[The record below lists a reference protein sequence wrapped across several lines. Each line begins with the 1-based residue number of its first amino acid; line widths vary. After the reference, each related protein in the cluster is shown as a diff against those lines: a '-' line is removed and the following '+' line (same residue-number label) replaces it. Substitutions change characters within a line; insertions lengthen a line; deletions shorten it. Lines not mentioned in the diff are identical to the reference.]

1 MEQKQDKKL
10 IKNSIFFI
18 LIIFL
23 TYYFVLRNNNIS
35 SIIGITKNANETFI
49 ILAIVS
55 MFVFFILE
63 SINLK
68 YLLNKL
74 DEKISLFK
82 GFKYTLLCFFF
93 SGITPGATGGQPV
106 EVYYMG
112 KDGINGSKATL
123 AVLVQLFSYKIA
135 CLSLTLLAFLIN
147 LNVLSKT
154 NRVLFCLGFIIYL
167 IPLILIVLCIFN
179 QSFMIKITN
188 GIINFLYRIGIKK
201 PKEKQSLVDAEI
213 DKYNQYASFFKE
225 NKDIFIKS
233 IILFII
239 AVIFS
244 YLVSYFIYRSLGLSE
259 YGFVTI
265 ILSQALLYAMA
276 SWVPLPGA
284 IGASEFAYLSIFG
297 RFYTSESLVS
307 AMLLFRG
314 ITFYL
319 FIIIG
324 LLAYLTFFFKNK

>member
-1 MEQKQDKKL
+1 MEKKQDKKFL
-10 IKNSIFFI
+10 KNSIFFI
-18 LIIFL
+18 IIIFL
-23 TYYFVLRNNNIS
+23 TYYFVLRKNNLS
-35 SIIGITKNANETFI
+35 LIIENTKNANRAFV

-55 MFVFFILE
+55 MFLFFIIQ

-68 YLLNKL
+68 FLLKKL

-82 GFKYTLLCFFF
+82 GFRYTLLCFFF

-135 CLSLTLLAFLIN
+135 CLSLALLAFVIN
-147 LNVLSKT
+147 FNILSNI
-154 NRVLFCLGFIIYL
+154 NRVFFCIGFIIYL
-167 IPLILIVLCIFN
+167 VPLILIVLCIFN
-179 QSFMIKITN
+179 PSFMIKITN
-188 GIINFLYRIGIKK
+188 GIINFLYRIGIKE
-201 PKEKQSLVDAEI
+201 PKEKQSLVDTEI
-213 DKYNQYASFFKE
+213 DKYNQYASFFKD

-233 IILFII
+233 ILIFLIG
-239 AVIFS
+239 VICCYF
-244 YLVSYFIYRSLGLSE
+244 VSYFIYLSLGFNE
-259 YGFVTI
+259 FGFVTI

-297 RFYTSESLVS
+297 RFYSSEALVS
-307 AMLLFRG
+307 AMLLSRG

-319 FIIIG
+319 FIILG
-324 LLAYLTFFFKNK
+324 FFAYLVSFLRRK

>member
-10 IKNSIFFI
+10 LKNVIFFI
-18 LIIFL
+18 VIIFL

-35 SIIGITKNANETFI
+35 QIIENTKNANRTFV

-55 MFVFFILE
+55 MFLFFIIQ

-68 YLLNKL
+68 FLLKKL
-74 DEKISLFK
+74 DEKISIFK
-82 GFKYTLLCFFF
+82 GFRYTLLCFFF

-106 EVYYMG
+106 EVYYMD

-123 AVLVQLFSYKIA
+123 AVLVQLFSYKVA
-135 CLSLTLLAFLIN
+135 CLSLTLLAFIIN
-147 LNVLSKT
+147 FNVLSNI
-154 NRVLFCLGFIIYL
+154 NRFLFCLGFIIYL
-167 IPLILIVLCIFN
+167 VPLILIVLCIFN
-179 QSFMIKITN
+179 PSFMIKLTN
-188 GIINFLYRIGIKK
+188 GIINFLYRIGIKG
-201 PKEKQSLVDAEI
+201 PKEKQKLVDEEI
-213 DKYNQYASFFKE
+213 DKYNKHASFFKE

-233 IILFII
+233 TLIYFVG
-239 AVIFS
+239 VICC
-244 YLVSYFIYRSLGLSE
+244 YLVSYYIYRSLGYNE
-259 YGFVTI
+259 FGFVTI

-297 RFYTSESLVS
+297 RFYSNEALVS
-307 AMLLFRG
+307 AMLLSRG

-319 FIIIG
+319 FIILG
-324 LLAYLTFFFKNK
+324 FFAYLVSFIRRK

>member
-201 PKEKQSLVDAEI
+201 PKEKQSLVDA
-213 DKYNQYASFFKE
+213 
-225 NKDIFIKS
+225 DIFIKS

-324 LLAYLTFFFKNK
+324 FLAYLTFFFKNK